1 MPNTLNINNLTYER
15 RNGRSKHGR
24 EYDRSDSERIQSTF
38 QLRIYNPFHRTLV
51 TLV

>member
-24 EYDRSDSERIQSTF
+24 ETDRSNSERILSKF
-38 QLRIYNPFHRTLV
+38 QPRIYNTFHRTLV
-51 TLV
+51 TFV